1 MTFFGVANAATAFAQ
16 TAQPA
21 AGGPH
26 GQLEQLL
33 GSPMILLVAMLAIF
47 YFLLIRPQQKRQ
59 KEHNRML
66 ENLQKGDTIFTTGGL
81 RGRITNLDPTVITM
95 EIAEKIRVKI
105 NRNAIGG
112 LVSKMESSPEKESSK
127 ESNKES

>member
-1 MTFFGVANAATAFAQ
+1 MTFMGAAHAAEAFAQ
-16 TAQPA
+16 TA
-21 AGGPH
+21 GGGAPR
-26 GQLEQLL
+26 GGIEGLL

-66 ENLQKGDTIFTTGGL
+66 ENLQKGDTIFTAGGL
-81 RGRITNLDPTVITM
+81 RGRITNLDPTVVTM

-105 NRNAIGG
+105 NRSAIGG
-112 LVSKMESSPEKESSK
+112 LVSKGDATPEKESTK
-127 ESNKES
+127 ES